1 MSSLPIHAPTRSGYR
16 GVIRYSLCV
25 LVVAIACVVSLDR
38 MLWFFRGLSYLLT
51 WCEGYVHLR
60 FYDDGLIWWTALPA
74 FLSAAVALIAWRF
87 RKTLNEE

>member
-1 MSSLPIHAPTRSGYR
+1 
-16 GVIRYSLCV
+16 
-25 LVVAIACVVSLDR
+25 

-51 WCEGYVHLR
+51 WGEGYVHLR